1 VHPAAASGGHPVQ
14 WAELGGHG
22 GGRFEDIEAAGDLA
36 RDGDR
41 LRVDLAAGVLE
52 NLTTPRDPDIFG

>member
-1 VHPAAASGGHPVQ
+1 MQ